1 MRSDEERSK
10 LGIIHKSDED
20 RRRNSDFKLN
30 RYSLEEFKKYI
41 LKEMDPTDVKLK
53 NLHKRYNI
61 IENTLQAKDF
71 LTEEEEF
78 RRLKKKQ

>member
-10 LGIIHKSDED
+10 QGIIQKSDEE

-41 LKEMDPTDVKLK
+41 
-53 NLHKRYNI
+53 
-61 IENTLQAKDF
+61 F
-71 LTEEEEF
+71 
-78 RRLKKKQ
+78 